1 MKTVGLGG
9 REGSHT
15 LYASHSDQCKVIS
28 HWSFDL
34 LSLIISSVEHLFMC
48 LLAICMFSL
57 DKCLFRSAHFL
68 IGWFVFLLLSCVSCL
83 CILPVKPLSSVLFAN
98 IFSHSVDYL
107 FILFMVSSIILL
119 NSSFW

>member
-34 LSLIISSVEHLFMC
+34 LSLITSEVEHLSD
-48 LLAICMFSL
+48 I
-57 DKCLFRSAHFL
+57 
-68 IGWFVFLLLSCVSCL
+68 
-83 CILPVKPLSSVLFAN
+83 
-98 IFSHSVDYL
+98 
-107 FILFMVSSIILL
+107 
-119 NSSFW
+119 

>member
-48 LLAICMFSL
+48 LLAICIFSL
-57 DKCLFRSAHFL
+57 EKCVFRSSAHFL
-68 IGWFVFLLLSCVSCL
+68 SGLFVLMLLSVISCL
-83 CILPVKPLSSVLFAN
+83 
-98 IFSHSVDYL
+98 
-107 FILFMVSSIILL
+107 
-119 NSSFW
+119 